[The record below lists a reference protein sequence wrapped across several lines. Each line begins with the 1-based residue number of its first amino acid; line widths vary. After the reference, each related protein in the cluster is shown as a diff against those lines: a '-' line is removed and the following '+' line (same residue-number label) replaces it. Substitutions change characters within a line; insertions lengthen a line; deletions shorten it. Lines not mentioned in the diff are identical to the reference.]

1 MLPLPPPPPA
11 GMGFM
16 MPMFR
21 PWVPKRIQPWIYV
34 VTVLCVQFTSGM
46 YLGALDAIRGTT
58 GFMIEDLLMLLYAG
72 LAGMAIYFPML
83 FRMKFRFTNQQLLCG
98 AAITIAA
105 CNLITMHTT
114 SMPVLLV
121 VCFISGMA
129 KLQGTFECM
138 SNIQLWIT
146 PRRDFAVFFPVLH
159 IVLLTAIEGSGFL
172 AAWFAHHFTWQMMH
186 VFTVGTMSFILL
198 TQLTLCRPF
207 CPMPQRLP
215 LRGIDFLS
223 GLLIS
228 LLMLMVSY
236 VMVYGD
242 YRMWMSSRNLRL
254 IVGVSLVLG
263 AVILHRLANVSNPY
277 VSLKIFTYR
286 NVVPILVVTAIGELL
301 LGCEHTLEEIWYEEV
316 VGLEELTK
324 ERQFLW
330 ALPGVYIGVA
340 IDLLWLKVMKWKVWK
355 LLGIG
360 FGCILG
366 YALIMYFGLDLN
378 APIESFRP
386 AIVLRGCAYAILAAT
401 LMWSL
406 DESIPDLEQFFMG
419 LFVFNIFHMYLAG
432 AAGYGIYT
440 TLFSHLLND
449 DIARYGSQLT
459 LTGLDMSRFDMGQF
473 MGQYYLHSMMS
484 VALKQVYGLVIWASG
499 TMMLLF
505 LLLDIPAVRTN
516 ARRLP
521 YWPVYGIEMLSH
533 LRPLYMKR
541 KRTSVTS
548 RPS

>member
-21 PWVPKRIQPWIYV
+21 SWVPKRIQPWIYV
-34 VTVLCVQFTSGM
+34 VTVFCVQFSSGM

-58 GFMIEDLLMLLYAG
+58 NFMIEDLLMLLYAG

-98 AAITIAA
+98 AAIVIGI
-105 CNLITMHTT
+105 CNFITMYCQ

-129 KLQGTFECM
+129 KIQGTFECM

-186 VFTVGTMSFILL
+186 LFTIGTMSFILL

-207 CPMPQRLP
+207 CPMPQRIP
-215 LRGIDFLS
+215 LKGIDFLS

-228 LLMLMVSY
+228 LLMLVVCY
-236 VMVYGD
+236 IMVYGD
-242 YRMWMSSRNLRL
+242 YRMWMDSRNLRL
-254 IVGVSLVLG
+254 LAGVAFLLG
-263 AVILHRLANVSNPY
+263 ALILHRLSHVSNPY
-277 VSLKIFTYR
+277 VSPKIFTYR
-286 NVVPILVVTAIGELL
+286 NVLPILIVTAIGELL
-301 LGCEHTLEEIWYEEV
+301 LGCEHTVEEILYEEV
-316 VGLEELTK
+316 IGLEELTK
-324 ERQFLW
+324 EKQFLW
-330 ALPGVYIGVA
+330 ALPGVYVGVL
-340 IDLLWLKVMKWKVWK
+340 IDLLWLKVLKWRVWK
-355 LLGIG
+355 LFGIG
-360 FGCILG
+360 FGLILV
-366 YALIMYFGLDLN
+366 YAVLMYFTLDMQVN
-378 APIESFRP
+378 IEQYRLS
-386 AIVLRGCAYAILAAT
+386 IVLRGCAYSILAAT

-440 TLFSHLLND
+440 TLFSHFLND
-449 DIARYGSQLT
+449 DISRYGSQLT
-459 LTGLDMSRFDMGQF
+459 LSRLNMQNFDMGQF
-473 MGQYYLHSMMS
+473 MSQHYLHSMMS
-484 VALKQVYGLVIWASG
+484 VALKQVYGIVIWISG
-499 TMMLLF
+499 GMTALF

-516 ARRLP
+516 ARKIP
-521 YWPVYGIEMLSH
+521 YWPVYGIEYLSR
-533 LRPLYMKR
+533 LRPLYYK
-541 KRTSVTS
+541 KK
-548 RPS
+548 

>member
-11 GMGFM
+11 GIGFM

-21 PWVPKRIQPWIYV
+21 SWVPKRIQPWIYV
-34 VTVLCVQFTSGM
+34 VTVFCIQFSCGM

-58 GFMIEDLLMLLYAG
+58 NFMIEDLLMLLYAG

-98 AAITIAA
+98 AAITIAI
-105 CNLITMHTT
+105 CNLVTMHCQ

-129 KLQGTFECM
+129 KIQGTFECM

-186 VFTVGTMSFILL
+186 LFTIGTMSFILL

-207 CPMPQRLP
+207 CPMPQRIP
-215 LRGIDFLS
+215 LKGIDFLS

-228 LLMLMVSY
+228 LLMLVVCY
-236 VMVYGD
+236 IMVYGD
-242 YRMWMSSRNLRL
+242 YRMWMSNPGLRL
-254 IVGVSLVLG
+254 LVGVAFLLG
-263 AVILHRLANVSNPY
+263 ALIMHRLSHVSNPY
-277 VSLKIFTYR
+277 VSSKIFTYR
-286 NVVPILVVTAIGELL
+286 NVLPILVVTAIGELL
-301 LGCEHTLEEIWYEEV
+301 LGCEHTVEEILYEEV
-316 VGLEELTK
+316 IGLEELTK
-324 ERQFLW
+324 EKQFLW
-330 ALPGVYIGVA
+330 ALPGVYVGVL
-340 IDLLWLKVMKWKVWK
+340 IDLLWLKVLKWRVWK
-355 LLGIG
+355 LFGIG
-360 FGCILG
+360 FGLILA
-366 YALIMYFGLDLN
+366 YAILMYFTLDMQVN
-378 APIESFRP
+378 IEQYRLS
-386 AIVLRGCAYAILAAT
+386 IVFRGCAYAILAAT

-440 TLFSHLLND
+440 TLFSHFLND
-449 DIARYGSQLT
+449 DISRYGSQLT
-459 LTGLDMSRFDMGQF
+459 LSRLNMHDFDMGQF
-473 MGQYYLHSMMS
+473 MSQHYLHSMMS
-484 VALKQVYGLVIWASG
+484 VALKQVYGIVIWISG
-499 TMMLLF
+499 GMTALF
-505 LLLDIPAVRTN
+505 LLFDIPAVRTN
-516 ARRLP
+516 ARKIP
-521 YWPVYGIEMLSH
+521 YWPVYGIEYLSR
-533 LRPLYMKR
+533 LRPLYYKKR
-541 KRTSVTS
+541 
-548 RPS
+548 